1 MRFGMSPCTS
11 CTDSSHG
18 RVLLT
23 GGNSAVQRKRR
34 FRMGWSVS
42 ALLSLLSTCSIGG
55 LPGAAHHKALASG
68 GEQAVVVKGVLGIYP
83 RLLLGVSL
91 EMHCH
96 PVRLAQ

>member
-23 GGNSAVQRKRR
+23 RGNSAVHRKRR

-42 ALLSLLSTCSIGG
+42 ALLSLLSTCSIME
-55 LPGAAHHKALASG
+55 AS
-68 GEQAVVVKGVLGIYP
+68 QAQLTTKHSRP
-83 RLLLGVSL
+83 AVS
-91 EMHCH
+91 
-96 PVRLAQ
+96 RR